1 MNAQSF
7 DGDLDLLGSFR
18 SVQCREAQEYIS
30 ITAMRLHDCGLEAYL
45 SSQVKVLELCE
56 YRTED
61 MNGVKLPP
69 SAQMK
74 RLPRLRNHGEK
85 TSHYDPVERTSGL
98 RREMKSEQVSEHGEA
113 LYKVGTEETGGR
125 AVQGLQRL

>member
-56 YRTED
+56 YRAED

-69 SAQMK
+69 GAQVK
-74 RLPRLRNHGEK
+74 RLPGLRNHGEK
-85 TSHYDPVERTSGL
+85 TSLRPSRTKV
-98 RREMKSEQVSEHGEA
+98 RRETKPEQVLEHDEA